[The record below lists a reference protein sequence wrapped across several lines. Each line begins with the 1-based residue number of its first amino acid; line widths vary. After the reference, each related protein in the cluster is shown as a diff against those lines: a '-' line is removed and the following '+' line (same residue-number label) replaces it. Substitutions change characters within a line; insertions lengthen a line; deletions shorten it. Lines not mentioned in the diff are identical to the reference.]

1 VSPGE
6 SGGSGAGG
14 HLGEGIGGVGG
25 AGLLGFEVLPGGAG
39 GAASAGQAL
48 EELRTESEAYQLQW
62 RQNEISELRAGHA
75 ARLVAIE
82 EANALL
88 RDQQCQVVVLNVLC
102 CMPSLRLCGTN
113 ARSTP
118 TVPRS
123 EVRLRRHCRWPR
135 KRS

>member
-1 VSPGE
+1 M
-6 SGGSGAGG
+6 AK
-14 HLGEGIGGVGG
+14 
-25 AGLLGFEVLPGGAG
+25 
-39 GAASAGQAL
+39 ASAELGVLACSASKYYRVVQVERPARGRAL

-62 RQNEISELRAGHA
+62 RQNEISELRAGHT

-88 RDQQCQVVVLNVLC
+88 RDQQCQVVVLSVLC
-102 CMPSLRLCGTN
+102 CMPSLRLRGMN